1 MKTLRGSALRLILWL
16 TGYSALAL
24 SAQAILFT
32 TDTIISATDTNYD
45 GLDLVVTNCTL
56 TVDGAH
62 TFASL
67 QILNGG
73 TLTHPQD
80 SLGLNLAIAGDVS
93 IAAGGAIDV
102 NARGHGPGLGPG
114 SGFSQGSPAS
124 GSGAGHGG
132 LGGPGSSNATSGG
145 VYGSILQPTAPGST
159 GGTGAGGAGGK
170 GGGVVTLVVG
180 GTLRVDGTISADGV
194 NATNSRA
201 GGGSGG
207 SVWLSAQTISGKGS
221 ISAIGGSGEPLHGG
235 GGGGGRIAIYFTTNS
250 FSGTTTAQAGTGFV
264 TGGAGTIY
272 TRNVSQP
279 VGHLLVDNGGRSG
292 AHTPLPASEP
302 FDLSLRT
309 GAKAAA
315 VNALNIRHLLVAS
328 NSWFIVTNQSLSVS
342 GEATIA
348 LGGGILANGT
358 GLPSGQGAGAGG
370 TSSPGAF
377 GITGGGGGHGGFGAA
392 SATGASGGISHG
404 ILFQPL
410 VLGSGGGRGNGTAP
424 ANAGGAGG
432 GAIRLNVTG
441 TLWLDGEISANG
453 TDGLAPHSG
462 GGSGGSVWIT
472 VGALNGSGV
481 ISANGGAGNGLGGG
495 GGGGRIAVHYTRPVT
510 NAFAGNLT
518 AHGGD
523 GGTSRGGAGTIFIRE
538 SAPLQ
543 DSVIVDNGGVMGTN
557 TTLGSST
564 SSQANLTVAA
574 GATLHW
580 PANSAMTIRHLL
592 ITTNA
597 TLLITNSQAIPFIVL
612 SNANIQ
618 AGGVIHADESGHPAG
633 RGLGYGRT
641 TNSTLYGAT
650 GGGAGYGGIGGV
662 GAGEAAGGIAYGS
675 TLTQPTEIGSG
686 GGSVLREVGGAGGGA
701 IRLNVV
707 GTMLLDGRIS
717 ANGQAAPGLNCGGGS
732 GGSVWLSVGRLTG
745 SGSITA
751 NGGAGNNHGGGGA
764 GGRIAVTYATNLF
777 SGVIT
782 AHGGGGAAWGGA
794 GTIYTK
800 ANHSP
805 TGQVVLENFG
815 RTGATALVGSSGSY
829 HLTIGNG
836 VILPAPSQGLLAG
849 LLIASNGRLT
859 FSNQASALTING
871 NVVVQPGGWLTAN
884 GAGSPAG
891 SGPGAGLPGTASG
904 AGYGGNGIRVGT
916 SSGSAAHGIA
926 AQPLAVGSGGGSL
939 SGNLA
944 IGGAGGGIIRLTVTG
959 ELRLDGEISANG
971 ATGRLSSG
979 TSGLSSAGGG
989 SGGSIYL
996 TVGGFSGSGRISAHG
1011 GAGFNAGGGGGGG
1024 RIAVYYQSNA
1034 FTGSIQTFGG
1044 ASGPSNP
1051 HGFAGAGTIY
1061 LKATSDAV
1069 AQVWVDNG
1077 GRAGTNTLFS
1087 DSGTIDL
1094 KLQGGGVLSRSGMTQ
1109 FFRNLVVGSN
1119 SWVLLTNQFV
1129 TATNVTVEEGGGI
1142 IANGAGHGP
1151 SQGPGAG
1158 GPSQSGTG
1166 SGAGHGGWGASSGTA
1181 SGGNAF
1187 PDSASTT
1194 SPLPGSGGGNAAG
1207 NLHGGAGGG
1216 VIRLTVTDTLRVD
1229 GSISADGVSGDWN
1242 SGGGAGGTVRL
1253 TVGGLSGS
1261 GVISAN
1267 GGFGNGL
1274 GGGGGG
1280 GGRVVVNYG
1289 NRNNSYSNE
1298 FTGSLRAWG
1307 GASGMT
1313 NRAGFGGA
1321 GTIYL
1326 RANNQNVA
1334 EVVADNGGHSGT
1346 NTLLSDP
1353 DVNLTIRGGAAVI
1366 PNISQSPRLRNL
1378 LVASNGWLLP
1388 NGLSVTLTGSGTIHA
1403 GGGILADRAGYPAG
1417 QGPGA
1422 GSNLFSSI
1430 YGYTGGGGGHGGLG
1444 APSDGDAPGGGAYGV
1459 VLFPVTG
1466 SGGFSGSGGG
1476 GNPTNS
1482 AGAGGGII
1490 RLNAPELVVDGRIS
1504 ADGGDGVYQHGGG
1517 GSGGSI
1523 ALNVGVLSGSGV
1535 ISADGGDGNGV
1546 GGGGGGGRIAIS
1558 FSTNQFVGAMRAW
1571 GGLGGGGAGGAGTIY
1586 FKTNS
1591 LPVARV
1597 LVDNGGWPGM
1607 TTPLE
1612 NIANLGLTVKNGGV
1626 VAPIAAYLAVTDL
1639 RVDAHGGLT
1648 GSTTATNLDLIV
1660 YSNAVIAAHG
1670 TVSVDG
1676 QGFAQG
1682 RGPGAGFSAD
1692 EFGSGA
1698 GHGGAGGASVTILG
1712 GFPYGSLTQPFERG
1726 SGGGFGF
1733 GPVHDDGS
1741 AGGGAL
1747 RLRVG
1752 GTLTVNGRLSADG
1765 QTGWQDSSGGG
1776 SGGSLWVTAGA
1787 VNGSGQITA
1796 DGGAG
1801 EWFGG
1806 GGGGGGR
1813 VAIYYRTS
1821 DPANRFTGRL
1831 SAFGGEGF
1839 AWGEDGSVLVS
1850 SAVETLQVILQSPAG
1865 VVSNA
1870 VNSIEIAFN
1879 LPVNSASFSGADY
1892 TITSP
1897 SRTLFGTNLTRSLIA
1912 PDRFRILDGLLTEPG
1927 EYTIRVGPDI
1937 EDFYGRPMSQ
1947 SYTGAFTV
1955 TLPTIEGTITDA
1967 NGQPVA
1973 GVLLKPTGLS
1983 PVVSDANGQYR
1994 AGFIPGSNLT
2004 LTPTKDGLVFV
2015 PGSRSYAN
2023 LTTTLTNQDF
2033 LAVDTIA
2040 PSVTATVRAAHLFF
2054 EWHGYTSV
2062 RYQLLGSTNL
2072 VDWVPFGSG
2081 VVGSNALI
2089 QLPVPIAGEPMQF
2102 FRVRAAN

>member
-1 MKTLRGSALRLILWL
+1 MKTSRGSTLRLILWL
-16 TGYSALAL
+16 TGYSTLAL
-24 SAQAILFT
+24 SVQATIFT

-80 SLGLNLAIAGDVS
+80 SMGLNLAVAADVS
-93 IAAGGAIDV
+93 IAAGGTIDV
-102 NARGHGPGLGPG
+102 DARGYDAGLGPG
-114 SGFSQGSPAS
+114 SGSSRGSPAS

-132 LGGPGSSNATSGG
+132 LGGLGSSNTTSGG
-145 VYGSILQPTAPGST
+145 VYGSILEPTALGST

-170 GGGVVTLVVG
+170 GGGVVRLVVG
-180 GTLRVDGTISADGV
+180 GTLRIDGSITANGA

-207 SVWLSAQTISGKGS
+207 SVWLSAQTISGTGS
-221 ISAIGGSGEPLHGG
+221 LSANGGAGEPIHGG
-235 GGGGGRIAIYFTTNS
+235 GGGGGRIATYFTTNS

-272 TRNVSQP
+272 TRNLSQP

-292 AHTPLPASEP
+292 AHTPLAAPDP
-302 FDLSLRT
+302 FDLTLRA
-309 GAKAAA
+309 GAKTTA
-315 VNALNIRHLLVAS
+315 VNAQSIRHLLIAS
-328 NSWFIVTNQSLSVS
+328 NSWFIVTNQTLSVT

-348 LGGGILANGT
+348 SSGGILANGT

-392 SATGASGGISHG
+392 SGTGANGGNSHG
-404 ILFQPL
+404 VLVQPQ
-410 VLGSGGGRGNGTAP
+410 VLGSGGGRGNGN

-441 TLWLDGEISANG
+441 TLWLDGDIAANG
-453 TDGLAPHSG
+453 TEGLAPHSG

-495 GGGGRIAVHYTRPVT
+495 GGGGRVAVHYTQPVT
-510 NAFAGNLT
+510 NGFAGSLT

-523 GGTSRGGAGTIFIRE
+523 GGTSRGGAGTVFIRE
-538 SAPLQ
+538 STPFQ

-557 TTLGSST
+557 TTLGSFT
-564 SSQANLTVAA
+564 SNQANLGVTG

-580 PANSAMTIRHLL
+580 PATSAMMIRHLL

-597 TLLITNSQAIPFIVL
+597 TLLVTNAQAIPITVL
-612 SNANIQ
+612 SNATIQ
-618 AGGVIHADESGHPAG
+618 AGGVLHADGSGNRGG

-650 GGGAGYGGIGGV
+650 GGGAGYGGIGGA

-675 TLTQPTEIGSG
+675 SLSQPTEIGSG
-686 GGSVLREVGGAGGGA
+686 GASVLRETGGAGGGA
-701 IRLNVV
+701 IRLNVA
-707 GTMLLDGRIS
+707 GTLLLDGRIS
-717 ANGQAAPGLNCGGGS
+717 ANGQDAPGLNCGGGS
-732 GGSVWLSVGRLTG
+732 GGSVWLSLGRLTG

-751 NGGAGNNHGGGGA
+751 NGGGGNNHGGGGA

-777 SGVIT
+777 SGAIT

-794 GTIYTK
+794 GTVYTK

-805 TGQVVLENFG
+805 TGQVVLENAG

-836 VILPAPSQGLLAG
+836 VIVPAPYQVSLAG
-849 LLIASNGRLT
+849 LLIAANGRLT
-859 FSNQASALTING
+859 FSNQTSALTING
-871 NVVVQPGGWLTAN
+871 NVVVEPGALLTAD

-891 SGPGAGLPGTASG
+891 SGPGAGMPGTASG
-904 AGYGGNGIRVGT
+904 AGHGGNGIRVGT
-916 SSGSAAHGIA
+916 ATGSAAHGIA
-926 AQPLAVGSGGGSL
+926 AQSLAAGSGGGSA

-944 IGGAGGGIIRLTVTG
+944 IGGAGGGIIRLNVTG
-959 ELRLDGEISANG
+959 ELHLDGEISANG
-971 ATGRLSSG
+971 AAGRLGSG
-979 TSGLSSAGGG
+979 TLGLSSAGGG
-989 SGGSIYL
+989 SGGSIWL
-996 TVGGFSGSGRISAHG
+996 TVGAFSGSGRISAHG

-1024 RIAVYYQSNA
+1024 RIAVHYQSNA

-1061 LKATSDAV
+1061 RKATSDTV

-1077 GRAGTNTLFS
+1077 GRKGTNTLFS
-1087 DSGTIDL
+1087 DSGVVDL
-1094 KLQGGGVLSRSGMTQ
+1094 TVREGGVLSRNGSYS
-1109 FFRNLVVGSN
+1109 FRNLEVGTN
-1119 SWVLLTNQFV
+1119 GWLLLTNQLV
-1129 TATNVTVEEGGGI
+1129 TASNATVLASGGI
-1142 IANGAGHGP
+1142 IADGTGYGP
-1151 SQGPGAG
+1151 SQGHGAG
-1158 GPSQSGTG
+1158 RASQSGTG
-1166 SGAGHGGWGASSGTA
+1166 SGAGHGGYGAASHTA
-1181 SGGNAF
+1181 GGGNAY
-1187 PDSASTT
+1187 DLAASPTM
-1194 SPLPGSGGGNAAG
+1194 PGSGGGLGSGTPA
-1207 NLHGGAGGG
+1207 GGAGGG
-1216 VIRLTVTDTLRVD
+1216 VVRLSVAGWLYLD
-1229 GSISADGVSGDWN
+1229 GRISADGETAISLNG
-1242 SGGGAGGTVRL
+1242 GGGAGGSVWL

-1261 GVISAN
+1261 GFISAN
-1267 GGFGNGL
+1267 GGAGSNP

-1280 GGRVVVNYG
+1280 GGRIAVRVTSSTFG
-1289 NRNNSYSNE
+1289 SNH
-1298 FTGSLRAWG
+1298 FTGTYTAWG
-1307 GASGMT
+1307 GASGST
-1313 NRAGFGGA
+1313 NPMRFGGA

-1326 RANNQNVA
+1326 TSNNRSDPDHIL
-1334 EVVADNGGHSGT
+1334 ADNGGRPGT
-1346 NTLLSDP
+1346 NTLVSDSGSF
-1353 DVNLTIRGGAAVI
+1353 DIIIRDGAIATF
-1366 PNISQSPRLRNL
+1366 PSQYTSIRNL
-1378 LVASNGWLLP
+1378 LVASNGWLAAA
-1388 NGLSVTLTGSGTIHA
+1388 NQFVNIARGTATIEA
-1403 GGGILADRAGYPAG
+1403 GGGIIADRAGFAPG
-1417 QGPGA
+1417 QGLGA
-1422 GSNLFSSI
+1422 GSSRTSAT
-1430 YGYTGGGGGHGGLG
+1430 YGYTGGGGGHGGPG
-1444 APSDGDAPGGGAYGV
+1444 APSDGGAPGGNANGV
-1459 VLFPVTG
+1459 VLFPYTG
-1466 SGGFSGSGGG
+1466 SGGFPGSGGG
-1476 GNPTNS
+1476 GNPASS
-1482 AGAGGGII
+1482 AGAGGGIV
-1490 RLNAPELVVDGRIS
+1490 RLTAAALHLDGRIS
-1504 ADGGDGVYQHGGG
+1504 ADGGHGIYQHGGG
-1517 GSGGSI
+1517 GAGGSI
-1523 ALNVGVLSGSGV
+1523 SLDIGTLAGSGI
-1535 ISADGGDGNGV
+1535 ISACGGDGNGV
-1546 GGGGGGGRIAIS
+1546 GGGGGGGRIAIAC
-1558 FSTNQFVGAMRAW
+1558 STNQFVGAMRAW

-1591 LPVARV
+1591 LPLARV

-1607 TTPLE
+1607 TTPLQ
-1612 NIANLGLTVKNGGV
+1612 NIANIGLTVKNGGV

-1639 RVDAHGGLT
+1639 RVDPHGSLT
-1648 GSTTATNLDLIV
+1648 GSASATNLDLIV
-1660 YSNAVIAAHG
+1660 YSNAVIAANG
-1670 TVSVDG
+1670 AVSVDG

-1682 RGPGAGFSAD
+1682 QGAGAGFSSD

-1698 GHGGAGGASVTILG
+1698 GHGGAGGASATMLG
-1712 GFPYGSLTQPFERG
+1712 GFPYGSLTQPSERG

-1733 GPVHDDGS
+1733 GPAPDGS
-1741 AGGGAL
+1741 VGGGAL

-1765 QTGWQDSSGGG
+1765 QAGWQDSAGGG

-1787 VNGSGQITA
+1787 FNGTGQITA
-1796 DGGAG
+1796 DGGTG

-1813 VAIYYRTS
+1813 IAIYYRTS

-1850 SAVETLQVILQSPAG
+1850 SAVETLQVISQSPAG

-1870 VNSIEIAFN
+1870 VNSIEVAFN

-1892 TITSP
+1892 TITTP

-1927 EYTIRVGPDI
+1927 EYTLRVGPDI

-1947 SYTGAFTV
+1947 VYTSMFILA
-1955 TLPTIEGTITDA
+1955 LPTIEGTIMDA
-1967 NGQPVA
+1967 QGQPVP
-1973 GVLLKPTGLS
+1973 GVLLQDIGLS
-1983 PVVSDANGQYR
+1983 PAVSDANGHYR
-1994 AGFIPGSNLT
+1994 VGFVAGSHLT
-2004 LTPTKDGLVFV
+2004 LTPAKEGLMFV
-2015 PGSRSYAN
+2015 PRSRSYAAV
-2023 LTTTLTNQDF
+2023 TTTLTNQDF

-2040 PSVTATVRAAHLFF
+2040 PHVTATIRAAHLFF
-2054 EWHGYTSV
+2054 GWHGYSGV

-2089 QLPVPIAGEPMQF
+2089 QLPVPVAGEPMQF
-2102 FRVRAAN
+2102 FRVRADN